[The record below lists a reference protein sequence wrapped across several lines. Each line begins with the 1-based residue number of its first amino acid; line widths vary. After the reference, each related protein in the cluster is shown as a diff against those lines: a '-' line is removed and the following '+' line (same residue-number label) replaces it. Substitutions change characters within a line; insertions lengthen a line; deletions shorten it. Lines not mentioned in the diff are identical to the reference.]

1 MGTIMA
7 ETRVLVV
14 DDDPEIRDLLRDALS
29 GDGYAVDCAGDA
41 AAALA
46 FIRERIYAVALVDFD
61 LPDMNG
67 VMLHRK
73 MREMD
78 PELAA
83 ATLFMS
89 GMAQQEEHLDYYNDS
104 SGGFFPKPFGVPEM
118 VAAVRRLA
126 RPR

>member
-1 MGTIMA
+1 MSAARI
-7 ETRVLVV
+7 LVV
-14 DDDPEIRDLLRDALS
+14 DDDREIRDLLRDTLS
-29 GDGYAVDCAGDA
+29 GEGYVVDCSPDA
-41 AAALA
+41 SEALA
-46 FIRERIYAVALVDFD
+46 MIRENIYAAALVDFD

-89 GMAQQEEHLDYYNDS
+89 GMVQKEEHLDYYS
-104 SGGFFPKPFGVPEM
+104 HASGGFFAKPFAVVDL
-118 VAAVRRLA
+118 VAEVRRLVA
-126 RPR
+126 RKVD

>member
-1 MGTIMA
+1 MSA
-7 ETRVLVV
+7 ARVLVV

-29 GDGYAVDCAGDA
+29 VDGYPVDCAGDA
-41 AAALA
+41 AEALA
-46 FIRERIYAVALVDFD
+46 FVRENIYAVALVDFD

-78 PELAA
+78 PELAS

-89 GMAQQEEHLDYYNDS
+89 GMVQQTEHLDYYSNA
-104 SGGFFPKPFGVPEM
+104 SGGFFAKPFAVPE
-118 VAAVRRLA
+118 VIAEVRRLVK
-126 RPR
+126 RSR

>member
-1 MGTIMA
+1 MSA
-7 ETRVLVV
+7 ARVLVV

-29 GDGYAVDCAGDA
+29 GDGYLVDCAGDA
-41 AAALA
+41 ADALA
-46 FIRERIYAVALVDFD
+46 FIREQIYAVALVDFD

-78 PELAA
+78 PELAS

-89 GMAQQEEHLDYYNDS
+89 GMAQQAEHLDYYSNA
-104 SGGFFPKPFGVPEM
+104 SGGFFPKPFVVPDV
-118 VAAVRRLA
+118 VAEVRRLV
-126 RPR
+126 RRSR